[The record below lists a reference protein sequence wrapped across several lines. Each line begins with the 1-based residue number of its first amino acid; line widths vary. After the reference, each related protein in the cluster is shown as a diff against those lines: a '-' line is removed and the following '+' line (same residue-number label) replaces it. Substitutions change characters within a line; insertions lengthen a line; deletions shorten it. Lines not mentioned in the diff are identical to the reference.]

1 MNLDNMKASA
11 IQYGGLLTALGL
23 LILFFSL
30 RTESFFQMGTVRL
43 IANQIPELTLLA
55 IGMTLVL
62 VIGQIDLSVGSV
74 MALCG
79 AVLGVLIATYG
90 WPLWAAIL
98 MSLLT
103 GAFCG
108 WLTGAISIWFSI
120 PSFIVSLGM
129 LEIARGATRR
139 LLDSNTLM
147 IGSEVAVISEPVSG
161 IGLSPAFLIALASV
175 FAVQFL
181 LTRTVFGRYC
191 IAIGTNAEAVR
202 MSGIRTAPYAIGVF
216 VISGLL
222 CGLASLA
229 PTSLMEASDPGMGIG
244 IELSAIAACE
254 PDGRTRKCHQ
264 HIPGSA
270 RDCRAANGT
279 QPHVRG
285 RCQQADHHWM
295 RDHRR
300 RPDRHTAAPLGK
312 EVVSSSGRLLSNYHF

>member
-1 MNLDNMKASA
+1 V
-11 IQYGGLLTALGL
+11 QYGGLLTALGL
-23 LILFFSL
+23 LVLFFSL
-30 RTESFFQMGTVRL
+30 RTDSFFQMGTVRL
-43 IANQIPELTLLA
+43 IANQIPELTLIA

-108 WLTGAISIWFSI
+108 LLTGAISIWFSI

-139 LLDSNTLM
+139 ILDSNTLM
-147 IGSEVAVISEPVSG
+147 IGSEVAAISEPISG

-175 FAVQFL
+175 FVVQFL

-222 CGLASLA
+222 CSLASLS
-229 PTSLMEASDPGMGIG
+229 PTSLMEAADPGAGIG
-244 IELSAIAACE
+244 IELSAIAACVIGGTSLMG
-254 PDGRTRKCHQ
+254 GRGNAISTFLGVLVIAVLQTGLSRMSVEDANKQ
-264 HIPGSA
+264 IITGGVII
-270 RDCRAANGT
+270 AAVLIDT
-279 QPHVRG
+279 L
-285 RCQQADHHWM
+285 
-295 RDHRR
+295 RR
-300 RPDRHTAAPLGK
+300 RWEKTG
-312 EVVSSSGRLLSNYHF
+312 

>member
-1 MNLDNMKASA
+1 MNLSNMKASA

-23 LILFFSL
+23 LILFFSM

-79 AVLGVLIATYG
+79 AMLGVLIATHG

-147 IGSEVAVISEPVSG
+147 IGSDVAVISEPVGG

-175 FAVQFL
+175 FVVQFL

-244 IELSAIAACE
+244 IELSAIAACVIGGTSLMG
-254 PDGRTRKCHQ
+254 GRGNAISTFLGVLVIAVLQTGLSRMSVEDANKQIITGCV
-264 HIPGSA
+264 II
-270 RDCRAANGT
+270 AAVLIDT
-279 QPHVRG
+279 L
-285 RCQQADHHWM
+285 
-295 RDHRR
+295 RR
-300 RPDRHTAAPLGK
+300 RWEKA
-312 EVVSSSGRLLSNYHF
+312 S